1 MKPEPE
7 DKAGSDQNESSDRTQ
22 TPIKVGHSQITL
34 NNVSNEVWYCNL
46 VELPQ
51 QTRDCFGESAGY
63 PILIS
68 LHDRY
73 STNIM
78 GAKLSPSI
86 SPEAIALTLRHAI
99 LRKDVKA
106 ESSLLHKW
114 TASGLPNHLVID
126 WTGDFSQLLKL
137 GSILGVKIH
146 RENPSWRMSGAIE
159 SFNLHIM
166 HAVKHLPELEKQ
178 KIGLNLAELEQLI
191 INYIV
196 DHYNEQTSSEALHQT
211 RSECWEAG
219 LVKFPPAVPPERS
232 LDVCL
237 PRSRMQSIQ
246 QGGQLRF
253 EGQTYRD
260 AYLASH
266 IGQQVFLRYNPSNI
280 TSVLVYQEQG
290 YEEHFLARACIHNF
304 HEESL
309 SHADA
314 KAILRRRQ
322 KSRTH

>member
-7 DKAGSDQNESSDRTQ
+7 DKAEQNESSDRTQ
-22 TPIKVGHSQITL
+22 TPIKVRHSQVTF
-34 NNVSNEVWYCNL
+34 NDVSNEVWYCNL
-46 VELPQ
+46 IKLPQ
-51 QTRDCFGESAGY
+51 RIKDCFGDPTGY

-78 GAKLSPSI
+78 GAKLFSSI
-86 SPEAIALTLRHAI
+86 SSEAIALTLRQAI
-99 LRKDVKA
+99 LRKNVKEENA
-106 ESSLLHKW
+106 SLHKW
-114 TASGLPNHLVID
+114 TASGLPNHLVINL
-126 WTGDFSQLLKL
+126 TADFSQLLKL

-146 RENPSWRMSGAIE
+146 RENPLWGVPGAIE
-159 SFNLHIM
+159 SFNWHIT
-166 HAVKHLPELEKQ
+166 HTVKHLPERENQ
-178 KIGLNLAELEQLI
+178 HIGLSLAELEQLI
-191 INYIV
+191 IHYIV

-211 RSECWEAG
+211 RSERWEAG
-219 LVKFPPAVPPERS
+219 LVKFPPDVPPERS

-290 YEEHFLARACIHNF
+290 YEEHFLARACIQNF

-309 SHADA
+309 SLADA

-322 KSRTH
+322 KRRSH